1 MDGDE
6 DARRRARAGG
16 TLASAVELR
25 TDGTARGARDRC
37 VFARV
42 DEGGTSVRWG
52 EARGAAD
59 ETRMNRMCAFANVSR
74 VERRG
79 DGLVVR
85 LMKRDGDVVEL
96 TGRDVGE
103 AAFGAPGRNF
113 ITWVLYTE
121 LIGTCALFFILEG
134 DHLEILFDHAH
145 TQEWFMCAAAAVMI
159 PTLWLADLSSLAFIG
174 GLGACASLSLVGVVL
189 YELVAVGGF
198 PTTLPPALSTT
209 ALVHL
214 GTLPVSFGLL
224 AFVFA
229 GHAVFPAIYTSMR
242 APEEYE
248 EARPS
253 LAEQRC
259 MDRAR
264 LFFSKKEYRSIL
276 SKH

>member
-1 MDGDE
+1 MERTNPLFEPTAAGVPASGRDGVDGDE

-103 AAFGAPGRNF
+103 AALWERGLASLVREYAEKVGSNQALEAVEDDGAPDESGCSRSPPR
-113 ITWVLYTE
+113 TRKTR
-121 LIGTCALFFILEG
+121 CLE
-134 DHLEILFDHAH
+134 
-145 TQEWFMCAAAAVMI
+145 
-159 PTLWLADLSSLAFIG
+159 
-174 GLGACASLSLVGVVL
+174 VG
-189 YELVAVGGF
+189 
-198 PTTLPPALSTT
+198 
-209 ALVHL
+209 
-214 GTLPVSFGLL
+214 
-224 AFVFA
+224 
-229 GHAVFPAIYTSMR
+229 
-242 APEEYE
+242 
-248 EARPS
+248 
-253 LAEQRC
+253 
-259 MDRAR
+259 RAR
-264 LFFSKKEYRSIL
+264 AVAPRARRRSCL
-276 SKH
+276 NRPRPRARVWWARTTDT